1 MSLHLPVLLFRN
13 ESEKPSRGETTDISN
28 DGFYCTTNEPFAPG
42 ERVRCLIALPALRDT
57 LSNRTALCLDGTAEV
72 VRITADER
80 AAGFGI
86 GCFLSSYR
94 VVSSQP
100 ENDWEGMAFGDRGM
114 GT

>member
-13 ESEKPSRGETTDISN
+13 ESERPARGETTDISN

-42 ERVRCLIALPALRDT
+42 ERVRCLIALPALKDT
-57 LSNRTALCLDGTAEV
+57 QSNRTGLCLDGTAEV

-94 VVSSQP
+94 VVSSQQ
-100 ENDWEGMAFGDRGM
+100 ENDWEGMAFGD
-114 GT
+114 